1 MQGHGRDILP
11 QLVICHKCGAI
22 LYYNIELKPPDEI
35 VQSYDG
41 KCPNCSKKLSF
52 IPKRVQVKPID
63 GANQTSPLEP
73 ENRKLKK
80 KLEENKETLKKR
92 EYAHCCPKGR
102 KDKGLSAR
110 ILKMGKRG

>member
-1 MQGHGRDILP
+1 LGKKICAATQKRKGKKKEKKTSQLTSFVPAHFLPSKMQGHGRDILP

-63 GANQTSPLEP
+63 EANQTSPLEP
-73 ENRKLKK
+73 ENRKL
-80 KLEENKETLKKR
+80 
-92 EYAHCCPKGR
+92 
-102 KDKGLSAR
+102 
-110 ILKMGKRG
+110 